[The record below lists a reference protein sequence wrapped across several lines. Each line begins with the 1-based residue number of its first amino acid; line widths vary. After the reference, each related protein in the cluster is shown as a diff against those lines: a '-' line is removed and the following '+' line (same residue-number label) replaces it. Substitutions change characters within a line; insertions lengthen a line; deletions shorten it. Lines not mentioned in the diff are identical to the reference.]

1 VVKSDVSTNYARVE
15 NDFDP
20 DNDTDTADKVDV
32 DIDGDD
38 QTDGTFADLDNDGVV
53 DRFDA
58 GADDEN
64 FDPTAMTLQAIE
76 IIDDSFDVIE
86 IEKLLNGT
94 SITSFESLRSR
105 MSDTNLGVE
114 ISLGVNEAGEEQQIT
129 LEGVT
134 VDELSASNFA
144 FVDVL

>member
-1 VVKSDVSTNYARVE
+1 
-15 NDFDP
+15 
-20 DNDTDTADKVDV
+20 
-32 DIDGDD
+32 
-38 QTDGTFADLDNDGVV
+38 
-53 DRFDA
+53 
-58 GADDEN
+58 
-64 FDPTAMTLQAIE
+64 MTLQAIE

-86 IEKLLNGT
+86 VEKLLNGT

-105 MSDTNLGVE
+105 MSDTNQGVQ

>member
-1 VVKSDVSTNYARVE
+1 
-15 NDFDP
+15 
-20 DNDTDTADKVDV
+20 
-32 DIDGDD
+32 
-38 QTDGTFADLDNDGVV
+38 
-53 DRFDA
+53 
-58 GADDEN
+58 
-64 FDPTAMTLQAIE
+64 MTLQAIE
-76 IIDDSFDVIE
+76 IIDESFDVIE

-105 MSDTNLGVE
+105 MSDTNQGVE

>member
-1 VVKSDVSTNYARVE
+1 
-15 NDFDP
+15 
-20 DNDTDTADKVDV
+20 
-32 DIDGDD
+32 
-38 QTDGTFADLDNDGVV
+38 FADLDNNSVPDH
-53 DRFDA
+53 FDA
-58 GADDEN
+58 GADDAN
-64 FDPTAMTLQAIE
+64 FDATVMTLQAIE

>member
-1 VVKSDVSTNYARVE
+1 MAMVK
-15 NDFDP
+15 
-20 DNDTDTADKVDV
+20 
-32 DIDGDD
+32 
-38 QTDGTFADLDNDGVV
+38 QTGHLPIWTMMA
-53 DRFDA
+53 FDA
-58 GADDEN
+58 SMQV
-64 FDPTAMTLQAIE
+64 PMTRILMQRN
-76 IIDDSFDVIE
+76 DHSRPLKLLMNLFDVIE

-94 SITSFESLRSR
+94 SITSFGSLRSR

>member
-1 VVKSDVSTNYARVE
+1 
-15 NDFDP
+15 
-20 DNDTDTADKVDV
+20 
-32 DIDGDD
+32 
-38 QTDGTFADLDNDGVV
+38 
-53 DRFDA
+53 
-58 GADDEN
+58 
-64 FDPTAMTLQAIE
+64 M
-76 IIDDSFDVIE
+76 
-86 IEKLLNGT
+86 LNGT

-105 MSDTNLGVE
+105 MSDTSQGVQ

>member
-1 VVKSDVSTNYARVE
+1 
-15 NDFDP
+15 
-20 DNDTDTADKVDV
+20 
-32 DIDGDD
+32 
-38 QTDGTFADLDNDGVV
+38 
-53 DRFDA
+53 
-58 GADDEN
+58 
-64 FDPTAMTLQAIE
+64 MTIQAIE

-105 MSDTNLGVE
+105 MSDTNQGVE